1 MSFKIG
7 DRCQI
12 HPSAVIN
19 VVDGFLGDGAII
31 NEGARIEGQ
40 KVEIGREAFVDRY
53 ATIGGGSCFDPNAF
67 LTAGDWLHMGVQSQI
82 NIARGVSVGHEFGCG
97 IETKVFTHGAYTD
110 AWNLGSPVQWGEVVI
125 GDNVWLPNA
134 WVNPGVSIGD
144 NVVVA
149 ARSLIN
155 RDLPAGCLAGGI
167 PVKIIKENCYP
178 RRLSKS
184 ERDELFE
191 QISKQTWLR
200 YCSEKGVETDSTPP
214 IERQGD
220 VIVVKAKE
228 GETTFELSTKEIQ
241 GSGTRLSVLLK
252 DQLRRNGI
260 RFRFS
265 IKNDKWSKWT

>member
-1 MSFKIG
+1 MAFEIG
-7 DRCQI
+7 KDCQI

-19 VVDGFLGDGAII
+19 VVEGFIGNGAMI
-31 NEGARIEGQ
+31 NEGARIEGR
-40 KVEIGREAFVDRY
+40 KVEIGREAFLDRY

-67 LTAGDWLHMGVQSQI
+67 LKAGDWLHMGVQSQI
-82 NIARGVSVGHEFGCG
+82 NIARGVTVGHEFGCG

-110 AWNLGSPVQWGEVVI
+110 AWNLGSPVQWEEVFI
-125 GDNVWLPNA
+125 GNSVWLPNA

-155 RDLPAGCLAGGI
+155 HDIPAGCLAAGV
-167 PVKIIKENCYP
+167 PARVIKENYYP
-178 RRLSKS
+178 RQLIEPEK
-184 ERDELFE
+184 DALFE

-200 YCSEKGVETDSTPP
+200 YCAEKGISLDSACPM
-214 IERQGD
+214 ERDGD
-220 VIVVKAKE
+220 LVVVRAEE
-228 GETTFELSTKEIQ
+228 GETKFELCAKEV
-241 GSGTRLSVLLK
+241 SGAASRLSVLLK

-265 IKNDKWSKWT
+265 VDHGEWSAWK